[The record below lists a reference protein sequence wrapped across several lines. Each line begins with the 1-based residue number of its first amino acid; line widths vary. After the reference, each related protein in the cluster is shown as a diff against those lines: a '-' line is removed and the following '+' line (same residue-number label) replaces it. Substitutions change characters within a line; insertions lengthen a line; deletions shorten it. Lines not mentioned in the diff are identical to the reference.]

1 MLKNIILRKLRIKIA
16 KLQSRSIHYFNWLA
30 FLPVIIP
37 VALLVVAIVVS
48 VTNNARLKSKDING
62 GNEDEINDENKQQ
75 KTEEQ
80 TKNTSDEK
88 QKPEFSNQE
97 IKTSYEPNNN
107 AIKSNIPKIGLQ
119 NENVIAK

>member
-1 MLKNIILRKLRIKIA
+1 MLKGIILRELRIKIA

-48 VTNNARLKSKDING
+48 IVNDARLKIKDNGSGSSKDA
-62 GNEDEINDENKQQ
+62 NDEYKEQ

-80 TKNTSDEK
+80 TKSTSDEK
-88 QKPEFSNQE
+88 QKQEFSKKE
-97 IKTSYEPNNN
+97 IKTSYEQNNN
-107 AIKSNIPKIGLQ
+107 AINSNIPKIRLPNG
-119 NENVIAK
+119 NEIAK

>member
-1 MLKNIILRKLRIKIA
+1 MLKNIILRKLRIEIA

-48 VTNNARLKSKDING
+48 VTNNARLKSKDVNG
-62 GNEDEINDENKQQ
+62 GNENEINDENKQQ

>member
-1 MLKNIILRKLRIKIA
+1 MHKSKILRELRIKIA

-48 VTNNARLKSKDING
+48 VVNNARLKMKDNGRGSSKDA
-62 GNEDEINDENKQQ
+62 NDEYKEQ

-80 TKNTSDEK
+80 TKSTSDEK
-88 QKPEFSNQE
+88 QKQEFSE
-97 IKTSYEPNNN
+97 KEVKTSYEQNNN
-107 AIKSNIPKIGLQ
+107 AINSNIPKIGLP
-119 NENVIAK
+119 NENVLAK

>member
-1 MLKNIILRKLRIKIA
+1 MLKGIILRELRIKIA

-48 VTNNARLKSKDING
+48 VTNNARLKSKDVNG
-62 GNEDEINDENKQQ
+62 GNENEINDENKQQ

>member
-1 MLKNIILRKLRIKIA
+1 MLKNIILRKLRIEIA

-48 VTNNARLKSKDING
+48 VTNNARLKSKDVNG
-62 GNEDEINDENKQQ
+62 GNENEINDENKQQ

-119 NENVIAK
+119 NENVISK